1 MLSVRYLFEV
11 MPNIGFII
19 KAGSRM
25 AKIKSE
31 EDDNNDIKK
40 QIIKKAIKKTTEKI
54 AEEK

>member
-31 EDDNNDIKK
+31 EDDNNNIKK